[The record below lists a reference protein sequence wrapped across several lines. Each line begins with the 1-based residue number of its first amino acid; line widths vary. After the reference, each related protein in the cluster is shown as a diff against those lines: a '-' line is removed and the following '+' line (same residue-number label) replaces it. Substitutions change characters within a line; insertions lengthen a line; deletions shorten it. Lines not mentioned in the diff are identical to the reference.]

1 MKDLLYIVIYV
12 LSFYLLAIGGL
23 LIGFLTVFRTSD
35 IVFCLV
41 FTIVVV
47 GALMLLYRI
56 NKRHLDYIQTKR
68 SLKRS
73 RLWLATLL
81 SPFIV
86 ATVLV
91 RIDFKFLI
99 LLVCISPM
107 FIFNVV
113 FIIKYYRDAY

>member
-1 MKDLLYIVIYV
+1 MKDLLYTIIYV

-23 LIGFLTVFRTSD
+23 LIGFLTVAMTSD

-41 FTIVVV
+41 FTLVIVGVLV
-47 GALMLLYRI
+47 LLYKI

-73 RLWLATLL
+73 WLWIATLL
-81 SPFIV
+81 IPIIV
-86 ATVLV
+86 AIVLG

-99 LLVCISPM
+99 LVVCICPM
-107 FIFNVV
+107 FIFNIV
-113 FIIKYYRDAY
+113 FIIKYYRDVY